1 MPSTEVRSSISR
13 CPPYTDQTK
22 MNPQRDGMVF
32 VIDDDASVRRAL
44 ARLLRSVGYSYEC
57 FPSASAFLARAKAT
71 VPSCVVLDY
80 RMPGLN
86 GLELQNAL
94 IANPTFPSVYGG
106 TATSVGTET
115 MNLKTHSVLKR
126 GLGLF
131 KVVNGEPSP
140 LALFQTGSTTLTDVT
155 AP

>member
-1 MPSTEVRSSISR
+1 VAPEFYAADAYDDTFKFWQMVR
-13 CPPYTDQTK
+13 D
-22 MNPQRDGMVF
+22 
-32 VIDDDASVRRAL
+32 VI
-44 ARLLRSVGYSYEC
+44 
-57 FPSASAFLARAKAT
+57 AKGG
-71 VPSCVVLDY
+71 DIN
-80 RMPGLN
+80 N
-86 GLELQNAL
+86 GTQLQNAL